1 MSSESVKAR
10 ILDAAESLFFNQ
22 GIAVSGMDDVARAA
36 EVAIATLYKY
46 GGSKDDLLTA
56 VLRRRLEHWVE
67 HWDAA
72 RARAAGPVDRALA
85 VFDALETFR
94 AAAAPTQ
101 WCCFLATASE
111 RPAATDVDEDPALT
125 MTRQDSQVLERRL
138 REDVAAAGVPEPAAV
153 AADLVLVYNGVLA
166 SLLRG
171 APVAPV
177 RRARDLAELRVRTV
191 LAGAP

>member
-1 MSSESVKAR
+1 MDADMVKAR

-46 GGSKDDLLTA
+46 GGSKDELLSA
-56 VLRRRLEHWVE
+56 VLRRRLDLWVE

-72 RARAAGPVDRALA
+72 RARADGPVDRGLA

-111 RPAATDVDEDPALT
+111 RPATTAAEQDPALT
-125 MTRQDSQVLERRL
+125 LTRQDSRVLGRRL
-138 REDVAAAGVPEPAAV
+138 RADLEAADVPDPAAV
-153 AADLVLVYNGVLA
+153 AADLVLIYNGVLA

-171 APVAPV
+171 SPEAPV
-177 RRARDLAELRVRTV
+177 RRARALAEARIRTA
-191 LAGAP
+191 LTGAP